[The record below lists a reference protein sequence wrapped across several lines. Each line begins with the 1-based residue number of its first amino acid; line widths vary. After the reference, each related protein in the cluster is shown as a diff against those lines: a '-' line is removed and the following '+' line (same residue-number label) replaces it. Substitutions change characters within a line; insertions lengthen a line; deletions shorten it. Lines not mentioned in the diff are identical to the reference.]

1 MTTRAARPL
10 RAHPPSKIRRRVR
23 HRQVP
28 KQVKKTAVEIKGQEV
43 AALKRREENE
53 RKHSNQKGLLKR
65 RSEREKMVLAVRRS
79 SNSSRA
85 SENTTNRATRPL
97 RAHPPVGE
105 RGSAMCRQ
113 GPSQAAQREGEDGA
127 RDGAVAGHL
136 TENTTNRA
144 ARPLRAHPPRRRA
157 RQRHVPTQVKKK
169 AGEIKGQAGKRPIGE
184 SVRAQAREREEKP
197 A

>member
-1 MTTRAARPL
+1 ERA
-10 RAHPPSKIRRRVR
+10 
-23 HRQVP
+23 
-28 KQVKKTAVEIKGQEV
+28 E
-43 AALKRREENE
+43 ALEPE
-53 RKHSNQKGLLKR
+53 
-65 RSEREKMVLAVRRS
+65 
-79 SNSSRA
+79 
-85 SENTTNRATRPL
+85 
-97 RAHPPVGE
+97 
-105 RGSAMCRQ
+105 